1 MTIFLNIKAY
11 LKTDIIKD
19 YDSIFVTNVFKETN
33 LKQKPDIYHIIPDG
47 MLNLNT
53 LEKYG
58 FPNSKEFKDKLEKV
72 GFRYYVNS
80 LTNYPAT
87 YFSLSSTLNGSLI
100 NENLKFSEKQINQT
114 MYNSRLHEFLIKNDY
129 KIFWYS
135 HKIWIGSKC
144 NQRLFICMNS
154 SFYDG
159 EYFENYLLLLNI
171 NKIWLDKLY
180 LKFLK
185 KKKVMHLD
193 KITDD
198 LDIILKEQNPRY
210 IYGYLNTPHG
220 PYSVDEK
227 CVSILEKSLKENV
240 AFKKKHYFEH
250 VICLKNQIERFA
262 SKIKEKNKRPFIII
276 IQSDTGWAFNADLIE
291 EGRPHPEFP
300 DRLWPSTYFDNFLAI
315 SKNFECISGVEK
327 ISNSDLFPIIISCL
341 NDETISL
348 NNTNKFDVYYSDH
361 PKHGKIYP
369 RKDL

>member
-185 KKKVMHLD
+185 KKK
-193 KITDD
+193 
-198 LDIILKEQNPRY
+198 
-210 IYGYLNTPHG
+210 
-220 PYSVDEK
+220 
-227 CVSILEKSLKENV
+227 
-240 AFKKKHYFEH
+240 
-250 VICLKNQIERFA
+250 
-262 SKIKEKNKRPFIII
+262 
-276 IQSDTGWAFNADLIE
+276 
-291 EGRPHPEFP
+291 
-300 DRLWPSTYFDNFLAI
+300 
-315 SKNFECISGVEK
+315 
-327 ISNSDLFPIIISCL
+327 
-341 NDETISL
+341 
-348 NNTNKFDVYYSDH
+348 
-361 PKHGKIYP
+361 
-369 RKDL
+369 